1 MGVDDG
7 EMQDLEVISCQRCPQ
22 LVESRSQ
29 IVNGVGP
36 TDAELLI
43 VGEGPGAQEDRD
55 GEPFVGR
62 SGQLLTEK
70 LTAVGID
77 RSSVRITNCVR
88 CRPPDNRDPRTAE
101 LANCREWLHR
111 EIELVDPL
119 VVLAVG
125 KVPAEHLLDR
135 SVAVTT
141 AAGTVEEITVGETA
155 QRVIVCVHPAA
166 MLYDPGQEETLDE
179 TLAVAARELGVSPP
193 SDPQVGLEEFK

>member
-111 EIELVDPL
+111 DIELVDPR

-193 SDPQVGLEEFK
+193 SDPQVGLEKFQ